1 MAEKEMQ
8 TYEVAFVVYGY
19 IDNEDEDIGLIECN
33 GLQKYEHQYWL
44 KDGRMY
50 YSIDTSSPQKAYELG
65 KQLFESDDFKALTV
79 TDWCLEHVSI
89 GDRYW
94 YKEDLKL

>member
-1 MAEKEMQ
+1 MTEKEMQ

-19 IDNEDEDIGLIECN
+19 IDNEDENIGLIECN

-50 YSIDTSSPQKAYELG
+50 YSIDTSSPQKAYEL
-65 KQLFESDDFKALTV
+65 KALTV

>member
-1 MAEKEMQ
+1 MTEKEMQ

-19 IDNEDEDIGLIECN
+19 IDNEDENIGLIECN

-50 YSIDTSSPQKAYELG
+50 YSIDT
-65 KQLFESDDFKALTV
+65 
-79 TDWCLEHVSI
+79 
-89 GDRYW
+89 
-94 YKEDLKL
+94 

>member
-1 MAEKEMQ
+1 MTEKEMQ

-19 IDNEDEDIGLIECN
+19 IDNEDENIGLIECN

-79 TDWCLEHVSI
+79 TDLCLEHVSI